1 MKIGKIPY
9 LNGDIE
15 MVDHKFENNIFINTK
30 KSQHVVQLI
39 PM

>member
-30 KSQHVVQLI
+30 RKVNMLFN
-39 PM
+39 

>member
-1 MKIGKIPY
+1 MKIGKILY

-30 KSQHVVQLI
+30 RKVNMLFN
-39 PM
+39 

>member
-1 MKIGKIPY
+1 MKIGKIRY

-30 KSQHVVQLI
+30 RKVNMLFN
-39 PM
+39 